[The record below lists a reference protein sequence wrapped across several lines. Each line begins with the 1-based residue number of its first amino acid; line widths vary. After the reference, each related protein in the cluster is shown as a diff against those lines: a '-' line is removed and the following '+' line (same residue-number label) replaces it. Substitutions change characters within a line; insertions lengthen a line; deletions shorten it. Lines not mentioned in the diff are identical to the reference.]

1 MAYQPKS
8 YRKFVAT
15 AATAT
20 LVAGAIAPLASA
32 ASFTDVAPQYKEAVD
47 FVVSKGAQGLTETK
61 FGVNENIKRVDA
73 AVLLVKVLGLDIE
86 KAPAAGFTDVPE
98 RAVKYVNALKAA
110 GITSGKSATK
120 FGSDQL
126 ITRGELAVWIQKG
139 FQLEGQSDVN
149 FTDVPAQ
156 YTAAVGALVANEI
169 TKGKT
174 ATQFGTNDNAKRG
187 DYAIFLMR
195 ADKADSPAVQG
206 SVKAINNTTVE
217 VTYKE
222 EVSDIEALDFS
233 IEGLKITNAAVKQTN
248 NKVVVLTTEA
258 QTADKEYTVK
268 SGETTLG
275 KFKGISAVIPT
286 SIKVNNAS
294 VQGVVGKEVTLQ
306 ADIGVKQ
313 AGVAVTFNID
323 SANNSLNKDIVA
335 EAVTDANGIA
345 TYSYTQYN
353 AGFTDEVAVYPTGA
367 PAVRSLSSVYWGV
380 SPILT
385 VAADDKK
392 ENSLNNGENKLYKVT
407 YKDPKTGQ
415 PVANQKLHVT
425 FAENVGVTVD
435 KVSPATVNGVNP
447 VQLSN
452 GTPATTA
459 VVTTDSK
466 GEATFTVSGT
476 NTEVTPVVFLDQIVN
491 QQSEN
496 KWNATKLQSK
506 ADKLTFGAVQ
516 ASYDIQVTR
525 EGAEEA
531 ATGVKNGR
539 EYKVVLKTKD
549 GKVAANEIVNLAFN
563 EDIDR
568 VISTNTSAYFVEEKN
583 DVKLNA
589 GKTITVKTDSKGEAK
604 FTIASENVKDYAT
617 PIAWI
622 DINSSDAK
630 KGVLDNGEPNKV
642 APISYFAEPKLV
654 NGVLKAYN
662 GTKVVKEDKHFTGL
676 ETATFK
682 YTAANQSGEEFTL
695 PAGYS
700 HIDATF
706 TVFNTGSNDVK
717 VGDVTISP
725 NRSYT
730 VPVVKGTTPSIDVKS
745 VDNKTTSV
753 RVEAHGTA
761 IPVSGSNKQP
771 VNLGSYSAKAS
782 FVSTA
787 EVGKIHT
794 GVVESIDRTKE
805 EIKFVGK
812 DKMSYK
818 GAVAFKNVNGV
829 GINQSTFEDLVDTN
843 KGKVVVTVSKDAN
856 DKYTFEIVSL
866 DGNVKDTLSAVNS
879 AQTAAELVTALEKA
893 TLSPDFKQLKT
904 DAQKTAVANSVLTSR
919 NNAGGELSEIGFK
932 NAYAAAYNAQVT
944 AAVTAVKD
952 ANSVATVKTAIKNVP
967 GLDLTGVT
975 STNETAV
982 YTALESFTGTTLE
995 SLQTAVANAI
1005 KGLDSAAKLKAVN
1018 DATTNEELLTALKA
1032 LPEVDL
1038 TDFNKAPARVQQ
1050 LVLADVIA
1058 KKPAAPGYTNASDI
1072 KQEIRLSL
1080 DANKDKTSV
1089 AIDGITFTA
1098 VNGATPATLT
1108 INLSDEV
1115 DLPATVASADI
1126 DGLGISFVDG
1136 QTLGTNASAAY
1147 DETTTTLT
1155 VTLGSDS
1162 NIKVG
1167 NVLKS
1172 IKINDKFG
1180 LALDLTAKKA
1190 DGTTLV
1196 SPTANLTVK

>member
-32 ASFTDVAPQYKEAVD
+32 ASFTDVAPQYKDAVD
-47 FVVSKGAQGLTETK
+47 FVVSKGAQGLTDTK

-139 FQLEGQSDVN
+139 FELKGESSSV

-195 ADKADSPAVQG
+195 ADKVDSPAVQG

-222 EVSDIEALDFS
+222 EVKDINSLKYS
-233 IEGLKITNAAVKQTN
+233 IEGLTVTNAAVKQTD
-248 NKVVVLTTEA
+248 NKTVVLTTSS
-258 QTADKEYTVK
+258 QQGDKEYTVK
-268 SGETTLG
+268 SGDNVLG

-367 PAVRSLSSVYWGV
+367 PSVRSLSSVYWGV

-425 FAENVGVTVD
+425 FAENVGVTID

-491 QQSEN
+491 NQSEN
-496 KWNATKLQSK
+496 KWNATKLQAK
-506 ADKLTFGAVQ
+506 ADKLQFGAIQ
-516 ASYDIQVTR
+516 STYDIQVTR

-531 ATGVKNGR
+531 ATGVTNGR

-563 EDIDR
+563 EDVDR

-583 DVKLNA
+583 DVKTNA
-589 GKTITVKTDSKGEAK
+589 GKTFTVKTDSKGEAK
-604 FTIASENVKDYAT
+604 FTIASDNVKDYGT

-622 DINSSDAK
+622 DINTSNAK
-630 KGVLDNGEPNKV
+630 NGVLDNGEPSKV

-717 VGDVTISP
+717 VNGVTISP

-730 VPVVKGTTPSIDVKS
+730 LPVVPGATPSINVES
-745 VDNKTTSV
+745 VNNKTTSV

-761 IPVSGSNKQP
+761 IAVAGSNKQP

-782 FVSTA
+782 FVSTTA
-787 EVGKIHT
+787 IGTVHT
-794 GVVESIDRTKE
+794 GVVESIDTNKE

-829 GINQSTFEDLVDTN
+829 AINQSTFEGLVDAN
-843 KGKVVVTVSKDAN
+843 KGKVVVTVTKDAN

-866 DGNVKDTLSAVNS
+866 DGNLKDVLSAVNS
-879 AQTAAELVTALEKA
+879 AQTAAELVTTLEKA

-904 DAQKTAVANSVLTSR
+904 ADQKTAVATAVLNARTT
-919 NNAGGELSEIGFK
+919 AGGELSEVGFK
-932 NAYAAAYNAQVT
+932 NAYVAAYNKTVAD
-944 AAVTAVKD
+944 AVKAVVD
-952 ANSVATVKTAIKNVP
+952 ASKEADVKTALLNVP

-975 STNETAV
+975 TTNEASV
-982 YTALESFTGTTLE
+982 LTALLSFTGTTVE
-995 SLQTAVANAI
+995 SLQTAVKNAI
-1005 KGLDSAAKLKAVN
+1005 AGIDSAAKLKAVN
-1018 DATTNEELLTALKA
+1018 DAKTNEAALSALKA
-1032 LPEVDL
+1032 LTEVDL
-1038 TDFNKAPARVQQ
+1038 TDFNKAPARVQG
-1050 LVLADVIA
+1050 LVLEAVVADTFTEITA
-1058 KKPAAPGYTNASDI
+1058 LKATIRTALTSNA
-1072 KQEIRLSL
+1072 
-1080 DANKDKTSV
+1080 DKISV
-1089 AIDGITFTA
+1089 AITSITIDDKTTSDKKDDELKIVFDDAVSLATGTLAKEAIEGLKITFADGNVLDVETTSA
-1098 VNGATPATLT
+1098 YDNVANTLT
-1108 INLSDEV
+1108 IDLGANHNIVKNTSALKGIEIKDEF
-1115 DLPATVASADI
+1115 
-1126 DGLGISFVDG
+1126 G
-1136 QTLGTNASAAY
+1136 AA
-1147 DETTTTLT
+1147 L
-1155 VTLGSDS
+1155 
-1162 NIKVG
+1162 N
-1167 NVLKS
+1167 
-1172 IKINDKFG
+1172 
-1180 LALDLTAKKA
+1180 LTAKKA
-1190 DGTTLV
+1190 DGTLITPV
-1196 SPTANLTVK
+1196 ANLTVK